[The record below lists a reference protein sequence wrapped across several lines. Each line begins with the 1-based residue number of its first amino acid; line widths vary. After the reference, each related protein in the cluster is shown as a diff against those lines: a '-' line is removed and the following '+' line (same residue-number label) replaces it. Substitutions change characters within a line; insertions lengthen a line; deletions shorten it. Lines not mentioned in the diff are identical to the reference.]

1 MARKRVADMT
11 LAQKNARE
19 NDRFRNQARAAALD
33 EVAAAPINDD
43 IDKFRRDSYREA
55 LRDAKAN
62 R

>member
-11 LAQKNARE
+11 LAQKQTRD
-19 NDRFRNQARAAALD
+19 NDKFRAELRAQAIDEYERLD
-33 EVAAAPINDD
+33 RGND
-43 IDKFRRDSYREA
+43 IDKFRKAQYREA